1 MDKLKRLLNDK
12 ESSEAGW
19 AVGIILALSERILKG
34 EADFTEA
41 EFEKFAKASVIL
53 NEYSFEEQIELLGLG
68 MNWSVN

>member
-1 MDKLKRLLNDK
+1 MKLKRLLNDK

-53 NEYSFEEQIELLGLG
+53 NEYSIEEQIELLNFGLKRG
-68 MNWSVN
+68 VN

>member
-1 MDKLKRLLNDK
+1 MKLKRLLNDT

-34 EADFTEA
+34 EIHFTE
-41 EFEKFAKASVIL
+41 EESEKLAKASDIL

-68 MNWSVN
+68 LNWSVN